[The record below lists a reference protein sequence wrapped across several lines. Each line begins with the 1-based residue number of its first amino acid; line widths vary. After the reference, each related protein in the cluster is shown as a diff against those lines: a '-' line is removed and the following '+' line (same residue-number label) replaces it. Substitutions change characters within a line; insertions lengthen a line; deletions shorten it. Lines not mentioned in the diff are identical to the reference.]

1 MRKAPGRFL
10 WFGPATVLVGL
21 ILSLLW
27 LLYPPLPASA
37 HLSLR
42 SRYVWQSDFKGFGGL
57 SGLLMG
63 KDGQDL
69 IALSDH
75 ARLFK
80 AAITR
85 DQAGAITDLRI
96 TGQEGLMNRNG
107 RPLTHFNSDAEDL
120 APDGGTGSLWVAF
133 EGLTR
138 VARYPAALNKAQGR
152 IGKPLHA
159 WNHFEA
165 RFGNAGFEA
174 IAPMPGDKILAIAEA
189 TVAALDTGPGAP
201 TFLYDGHKWT
211 TAFSIPAPD
220 GYAVSSADLGPD
232 GQLWLL
238 ERRVGWAG
246 FVTRIRRFP
255 LIWIGASLNLG
266 PGETLLEG
274 RLGGRDNFEGLSLWR
289 DAKGDTVASLI
300 TDDGYNFWQRT
311 LILEFDLR
319 DQALAR

>member
-1 MRKAPGRFL
+1 MRTALGRVS
-10 WFGPATVLVGL
+10 WFSLAAILAGL
-21 ILSLLW
+21 ILGLFW
-27 LLYPPLPASA
+27 LLDPPMPASA
-37 HLSLR
+37 SLTLR
-42 SRYVWQSDFKGFGGL
+42 SRYVWQSDLPGFGGL
-57 SGLLMG
+57 SGLLIG

-75 ARLFK
+75 ARLFR
-80 AAITR
+80 AGVTR
-85 DQAGAITDLRI
+85 DQAGGITNI
-96 TGQEGLMNRNG
+96 QMTGQEGLMSRNG

-120 APDGGTGSLWVAF
+120 APDGDTGSLWVAF

-152 IGKPLHA
+152 IAKPLHA

-165 RFGNAGFEA
+165 RFGNTGFEA
-174 IAPMPGDKILAIAEA
+174 IAPLPGGQVLAIAEA
-189 TVAALDTGPGAP
+189 VVPGLDAGPGAP
-201 TFLYDGHKWT
+201 ALLYADGTWT
-211 TAFSIPAPD
+211 AAFSIPAPD

-255 LIWIGASLNLG
+255 LIWAGETLSLG

-274 RLGGRDNFEGLSLWR
+274 RLGAHDNFEGLSLWR
-289 DAKGDTVASLI
+289 DPNGGTVVSLI

-319 DQALAR
+319 N